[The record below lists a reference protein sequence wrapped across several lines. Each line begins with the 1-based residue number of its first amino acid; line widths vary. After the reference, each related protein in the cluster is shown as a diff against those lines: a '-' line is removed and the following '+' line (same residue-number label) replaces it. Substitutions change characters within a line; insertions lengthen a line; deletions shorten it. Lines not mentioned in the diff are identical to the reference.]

1 MIDMMHGFYYGG
13 GWGWIGFLLNAVL
26 WALIIAFIIWLVIRL
41 SRGGHMMMHNYHD
54 GQNALDIA
62 KERYAK
68 GEIEHDEFERIK
80 KNLS

>member
-1 MIDMMHGFYYGG
+1 MMHGFYYSG
-13 GWGWIGFLLNAVL
+13 GWNWVGFLLNAVI
-26 WALIIAFIIWLVIRL
+26 WALIISCFIWLLMRL
-41 SRGGHMMMHNYHD
+41 SRGGHMMHEFRG

-68 GEIEHDEFERIK
+68 GEIDHDEFERIK